1 MNDPQ
6 SFDYHHYADADEI
19 GRRFGISDDGVARVV
34 AWLDENGLDVVETF
48 PQRTTMRVAG
58 RAANIDR
65 MLQVTLVDRLD
76 PRSGQRYHRPQ
87 GTPRV
92 PAALADVVEGVAGL
106 DTRPVLRPVLG
117 VAPRGAG
124 TACSKRDSC
133 LTPDKLARSFDITAL
148 HQHGTRGEGQYVA
161 VIMDGPVSDA
171 DLRQFQTTGGLVG
184 VPPIERITVGSGPS
198 ASESG
203 KPISR
208 AEATMDVETVQAVA
222 PRANILYF
230 YASLGA
236 FGDAVNAVL
245 RDGRA
250 KVITF
255 SAGGCDDG
263 TTVNIPDERA
273 LQAANAAGVNV
284 FASSGDHGAFNCLAF
299 DPNDFRPTAS
309 EPSDSSLVISVGAT
323 FLERMPDGTYIDES
337 AWVEP
342 LDNWGT
348 GGALNPSAAPAELA
362 GRPRRDQPLLR
373 RQATEPDVS
382 APGDPESGWMI
393 VVGGEEQRA
402 GGTSASSPFWAG
414 VTSPTRYGQRLSVH
428 SATCCS
434 SRMSRREQ
442 PSCCRKAW
450 TSFDACK
457 TNGGLPTPFAGWVSS
472 CITVARSYKE
482 LRWVRR
488 VSHSRG
494 IGDSKGSAY
503 ALNLLGGARLSCG
516 EYDRAYQLYKESLAL
531 FRAMGNMWA
540 SAANL
545 HFLGMTQLALGAIT
559 EARSL
564 AEESLAL
571 LHRFKTPYLMVE
583 VLTVYAFEAT
593 ALGEESRANV
603 LMEEAQALAR
613 QTGNMEDLAP
623 MCWGVEHLAL
633 RQGNLAVAHQKC
645 TYNV

>member
-1 MNDPQ
+1 MAVTRVRVALIALVALVTLVVALTSVALSPAIARAEPRVRTLGVTPPGERVEFDVVLRYRQDELDAFLTRVNDPR
-6 SFDYHHYADADEI
+6 SSDYHQYADADEI
-19 GRRFGISDDGVARVV
+19 GRRFGISDEGIARVV
-34 AWLDENGLDVVETF
+34 AWLDENGLRVVETF

-58 RAANIDR
+58 PAASVDT
-65 MLQVTLVDRLD
+65 MLQVTLVDRFD
-76 PRSGQRYHRPQ
+76 RRSQQRYHRPR
-87 GTPRV
+87 GNPRV
-92 PAALADVVEGVAGL
+92 PLALADVVESVAGL
-106 DTRPVLRPVLG
+106 DTRPVLRPVLA

-124 TACSKRDSC
+124 SACSKSDSC
-133 LTPDKLARSFDITAL
+133 LTPDKLNRSFDITAL
-148 HQHGTRGEGQYVA
+148 HDRGIRGEGEYVA

-171 DLRQFQTTGGLVG
+171 DLRQFQRTGGLDG

-203 KPISR
+203 KPIAR

-250 KVITF
+250 KIITF

-323 FLERMPDGTYIDES
+323 FLERKADGTYVDES

-348 GGALNPSAAPAELA
+348 GGALNPGAR
-362 GRPRRDQPLLR
+362 RPSWQVGPGVDNKYSNGK
-373 RQATEPDVS
+373 RQEPDVS

-393 VVGGEEQRA
+393 VVDGEEQRA

-414 VTSPTRYGQRLSVH
+414 VTSLFGQMAHQAHLFGLGYLNPTL
-428 SATCCS
+428 
-434 SRMSRREQ
+434 
-442 PSCCRKAW
+442 
-450 TSFDACK
+450 
-457 TNGGLPTPFAGWVSS
+457 
-472 CITVARSYKE
+472 
-482 LRWVRR
+482 
-488 VSHSRG
+488 
-494 IGDSKGSAY
+494 Y
-503 ALNLLGGARLSCG
+503 ALAASNPSNTLFHDVVRGDNLL
-516 EYDRAYQLYKESLAL
+516 Y
-531 FRAMGNMWA
+531 
-540 SAANL
+540 
-545 HFLGMTQLALGAIT
+545 
-559 EARSL
+559 
-564 AEESLAL
+564 
-571 LHRFKTPYLMVE
+571 
-583 VLTVYAFEAT
+583 EAT
-593 ALGEESRANV
+593 PGWDFATGLGSPIASK
-603 LMEEAQALAR
+603 LGDAI
-613 QTGNMEDLAP
+613 
-623 MCWGVEHLAL
+623 
-633 RQGNLAVAHQKC
+633 VA
-645 TYNV
+645 YLVGRPFGA